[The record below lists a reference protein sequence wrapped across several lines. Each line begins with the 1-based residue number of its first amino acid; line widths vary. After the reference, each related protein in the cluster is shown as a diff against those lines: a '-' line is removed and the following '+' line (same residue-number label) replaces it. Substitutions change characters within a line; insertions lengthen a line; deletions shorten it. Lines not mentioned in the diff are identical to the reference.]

1 MKSRTILIG
10 LNEINFDFL
19 ESYISKGHLPHFAKL
34 LKSRKIIKTHSEK
47 EYHLLEPWIQWVTV
61 YTGKNYAE
69 HKVYRL
75 GDITGLNDGKQL
87 FEELEERGLSVAAI
101 SPFNADNRLKNS
113 PFFVPDP
120 WTETKVSG
128 NWLIKNFYKA
138 IRQSV
143 NDNAQSKITVTSLIT
158 LALAFL
164 LFVPVSKYG
173 GYIKNILNRK
183 KPGMKAIVLDS
194 LLIDVFVRLWRKNK
208 PDFTNIFLNSG
219 AHIQHHYLFNSAA
232 YTGPLKNPEW
242 YCPEGWDPFLKVLE
256 TYDYL
261 ISKIE
266 KFDNI
271 KLVIATGLHQE
282 PHEHIT
288 YYWRLKNHSEF
299 LRAVGIDNYEKVLPR
314 MSRDFLIEFNDVQS
328 CLKADQILSNY
339 KSELDQEKIF
349 EVDNRGKSLFVELVY
364 PNEIKDGHS
373 IISENGQ
380 PLINDFKKFVAFVA
394 IKNGEHNGVGYL
406 TSNFDLGIKDEIEL
420 TEVKDILIHEAT
432 S

>member
-19 ESYISKGHLPHFAKL
+19 ESYISNGHLPHFAKL
-34 LKSRKIIKTHSEK
+34 LREYKIIKTHSED

-61 YTGKNYAE
+61 YTGQTYAE

-75 GDITGLNDGKQL
+75 GDITDHNTGPQI
-87 FEELEERGLSVAAI
+87 FETLEEQGLSVAAI
-101 SPFNADNRLKNS
+101 SPFNADNRLNKS

-143 NDNAQSKITVTSLIT
+143 NDNAQSKVTITSLLT

-173 GYIKNILNRK
+173 GYLQNVLNRK

-208 PDFTNIFLNSG
+208 PDFANIFLNSG
-219 AHIQHHYLFNSAA
+219 AHIQHHYLFNSEA
-232 YTGPLKNPEW
+232 YTGPLNNPEW
-242 YCPEGWDPFLKVLE
+242 YCPKGWDPFLKVLE

-261 ISKIE
+261 LSKIE
-266 KFDNI
+266 KFKDV

-288 YYWRLKNHSEF
+288 YYWRLKSHEEF
-299 LRAVGIDNYEKVLPR
+299 LKAIGISNYKKVLPR
-314 MSRDFLIEFNDVQS
+314 MSRDFLIEFDDAES
-328 CLKADQILSNY
+328 CQEADQILSNY
-339 KSELDQEKIF
+339 VSGIDQEKIF
-349 EVDNRGKSLFVELVY
+349 EVDNRGQSVFVELIY
-364 PNEIKDGHS
+364 PNDIKDGHTIVS
-373 IISENGQ
+373 NNGHPAISN
-380 PLINDFKKFVAFVA
+380 FKNFVAFVA
-394 IKNGEHNGVGYL
+394 IKNGEHNGVGYI
-406 TSNFDLGIKDEIEL
+406 TSNFDIGIKDEIQL
-420 TEVKDILIHEAT
+420 TELKDILIHEST
-432 S
+432 T